1 MRRRSYVEVGSTDFP
16 SSFALFAPLAVN
28 HAGLRSGRKICFSR
42 LAVALWVSRKCP
54 RLRSILVAAMPRWVI
69 RKIRSFISSTDK
81 WPHYSNSRGDSDNVG
96 PGAIKNRDGVT
107 APKNQPKSRE
117 ID

>member
-1 MRRRSYVEVGSTDFP
+1 
-16 SSFALFAPLAVN
+16 
-28 HAGLRSGRKICFSR
+28 
-42 LAVALWVSRKCP
+42 
-54 RLRSILVAAMPRWVI
+54 MPRWVI